1 MSVMIQI
8 DCVSCG
14 GANGKPEPGMVNC
27 PLCEEV
33 LTLERLASEALDI
46 EKDGLLTE
54 EDYLHGSI
62 TGC

>member
-14 GANGKPEPGMVNC
+14 GANGKPEPGMENC

-33 LTLERLASEALDI
+33 LIMERLIEEALEM

-54 EDYLHGSI
+54 EDDLHGSI